1 MKNVQQ
7 LKNVRS
13 VSWFLLLTFLWGT
26 FYPTVTFAGGGGPTQ
41 PEVHGFTPI
50 GVSDMVDPFT
60 GDFSY
65 NIPLMDVEGY
75 PINIAYAS
83 GASMDQEAS
92 WVGLGWSLNTG
103 AIVRNMRGLPDDFNG
118 DIVEKTVSQKPNVNI
133 SADAGATIELF
144 GKELKK
150 NDTLDGPLNLK
161 VGVGASFSNYT
172 GIGVNLSFGPSFS
185 FAKVLG
191 GNLTAGFSISGSS
204 ENGAGFSPSIG
215 FEKQGKDN
223 HNRDVKR
230 SGTIGAA
237 FNTRAGLQQIS
248 YGYEMSKLSS
258 KYRRNDVGKLAKSS
272 GSVGQGGLSGSFDLG
287 LNSYSPQT
295 GPSMQSFSFTGRVS
309 GSLSLFGADAQGNIS
324 ITYSQQWIPS
334 FLQTIKSPAFGYFN
348 GQFGES
354 KPNALLDFNRDND
367 GSFTKYHRD
376 LPSAFQTYDLFS
388 IQAQGVGGSFRGY
401 RNDVGYV
408 FDAETVSSSQ
418 GNSFGLEF
426 GGGGLLDASAD
437 ITQNNTYSRSGLWE
451 KKNDVIDNLN
461 TETTPSGNLVP
472 SFSMIEAS
480 EASVETNA
488 LVPLSFSNTI
498 PVQFDIEDKNPRRA
512 HLTEKLSQGVDAPG
526 SSSLIDNGNKR
537 SYRIP
542 TNNQMY
548 FLSNEEVLNGFGVQA
563 VHPFLSSQYKNHHI
577 GEITQLGTDGRRYI
591 FGLPAYNQFQE
602 DVTFAIGD
610 ELYGDDGI
618 DPDNDGDNSTDDF
631 SGLVYIDETDFTD
644 IASTD
649 NKMGI
654 DHYYSKTKTPA
665 YAHSYMLTSVL
676 SDDYIDADNI
686 KGPSEDD
693 MGSYVTFDYKPVQE
707 FEWRTPMQ
715 KDMVYYNEGMKT
727 DQKDDKASYVYG
739 KKDLY
744 YLKKVETKNYI
755 AILKSVPRLD
765 GYSALNEKGG
775 FNLNKSQEA
784 LESITLYSRADY
796 YDANG
801 NVNPT
806 ATPLQKVE
814 FKYSYDLCKGYPGNQ
829 SVAVSLANPDHKA
842 FSANQ
847 GGKLTLTDIYI
858 TYQGSNK
865 MKKRNYHFD
874 YSTTNPNYNLKATD
888 RWGCYKPNSS
898 GFDQANNSEMTN
910 GDWPYAIQEKNL
922 ADQYASSWAL
932 TEIQLPSGGTIK
944 VDYESDDYA
953 YVQHLP
959 AAKMFKIVAIQG
971 DEDTQPAAISTIAEF
986 KNISNDSL
994 GTLEKNKAI
1003 YFKFDNP
1010 SDAIS
1015 DYVTIGQQ
1023 LYFRCLMDFNKQ
1035 QNDSSRTKCELV
1047 SGYATVLNAEK
1058 VTIGGVVVG
1067 KIQLKGENF
1076 TDSGP
1081 EEWSPISK
1089 AAILFGRMHLSRTI
1103 NNAIE
1108 LEEEPGGGA
1117 QALTD
1122 VANALVGSLASF
1134 GELITGPTK
1143 AIYNMDK
1150 GVDMV
1155 LNKSFIRLRE
1165 PSGHKYGGGS
1175 RVKQIRMYDN
1185 WNSMTSN
1192 TATGFY
1198 YGQEFEYKLED
1209 GRSSGVASYEPQLGG
1224 DENPWHKAYEV
1235 NQKKRFAMDEKLFIE
1250 EPIMESQFPNPSI
1263 GYSRVVIKDLARAGV
1278 ERTATGKVVK
1288 EFYTA
1293 RDFPTIV
1300 NRSKIET
1307 RAKNSFLPLVPK
1319 YQFLVASQ
1327 GFTIE
1332 LNDMHGKPKKEEVYA
1347 QGKDEPI
1354 SKVDYIYQTEGL
1366 YLDGYTN
1373 YKLKNDVKVINQNG
1387 QLSDAKIGERY
1398 DAVADFRESTTESQ
1412 GITVQVNSNSFLLG
1426 FIPIV
1431 VPTIWPKIESTTN
1444 TFRSATVNKTVN
1456 RFGILK
1462 ETRANQDGSIVSTN
1476 NLAYDAQTGEV
1487 LATQTTTN
1495 FDDKVYSMNYP
1506 AYWEYPS
1513 FGQASK
1519 NVMYELQASNIN
1531 ASGFVSVSP
1540 SLNQF
1545 YEGDEVEVIF
1555 YSNSF
1560 FVGPP
1565 AKIVKAWIVEK
1576 SSTGIKLIDKQ
1587 GLSITPPPGINPFFK
1602 VKVIRS
1608 GYKNK
1613 QSTSMASLTALTDPT
1628 PALQNNNYKNVLNAG
1643 AVEFNDNWNTYC
1655 DCYQGVNA
1663 STNPFVLGT
1672 RGNWRPVRSYTHL
1685 SGRSQSNYN
1694 KNTNIRVDG
1703 VFTSYTPFYTNSGG
1717 NWGKNGANW
1726 TFVSEVTQFSP
1737 NGMTLETRDALGRY
1751 SASTFGFNNTLTT
1764 GVAANTKATQLAV
1777 GNFEDLA
1784 YTNCMDQGF
1793 FSKEFNGSSNVT
1805 IPSTKI
1811 STVES
1816 HTGRTSIKV
1825 ANGTSV
1831 KFRNTTTCTEEKICD
1846 ISATLVANAPNYNS
1860 GTVTISGGSPNYQIE
1875 LNTPLTA
1882 EAYQINGNQI
1892 SYNFITIP
1900 ASGPQP
1906 FITITVTDAAGCS
1919 RVMEIRRLSRTVVN
1933 SSNYQLIIVQ

>member
-7 LKNVRS
+7 LKSVRS

-118 DIVEKTVSQKPNVNI
+118 DLVEKTVSQKPNVNI
-133 SADAGATIELF
+133 SADAGATFELF
-144 GKELKK
+144 GKKS
-150 NDTLDGPLNLK
+150 DGLLNSGVDLK
-161 VGVGASFSNYT
+161 VGVGASYSNYT
-172 GIGVNLSFGPSFS
+172 GVGANLSFGPSFNI
-185 FAKVLG
+185 AKFCG
-191 GNLTAGFSISGSS
+191 GQLTGGFSISGSS
-204 ENGAGFSPSIG
+204 ENGAGFSPNLSFSNSAAKSAG
-215 FEKQGKDN
+215 A
-223 HNRDVKR
+223 DVSRK
-230 SGTIGAA
+230 TTVGAA
-237 FNTRAGLQQIS
+237 FNSRAGLQQIS
-248 YGYEMSKLSS
+248 YSSSLSKQGEKQAS
-258 KYRRNDVGKLAKSS
+258 KDVSKNIKMNSSS
-272 GSVGQGGLSGSFDLG
+272 GGFSSSISGSYNLG
-287 LNSYSPQT
+287 LNSYSPQA
-295 GPSMQSFSFTGRVS
+295 GPSMLGFTLS
-309 GSLSLFGADAQGNIS
+309 GSVSASGSFYGVDAQGNIG
-324 ITYSQQWIPS
+324 ITYSQQWIPG
-334 FLQTIKSPAFGYFN
+334 FLQTIKSPAYGYFN
-348 GQFGES
+348 GQFGENNL
-354 KPNALLDFNRDND
+354 NALLDFNRDND

-408 FDAETVSSSQ
+408 FDAQSISSTQ
-418 GNSFGLEF
+418 TGDIGIEL
-426 GGGGLLDASAD
+426 GVGGLLDFGVDLTYNS
-437 ITQNNTYSRSGLWE
+437 TYSYSGLWDY
-451 KKNDVIDNLN
+451 KNDVIDNLK
-461 TETTPSGNLVP
+461 TQTTTSGNIVP
-472 SFSMIEAS
+472 PFSMIDAS
-480 EASVETNA
+480 EASVETSP
-488 LVPLSFSNTI
+488 LVPNSFLNTS
-498 PVQFDIEDKNPRRA
+498 PAQFDIEDKNPRKA
-512 HLTEKLSQGVDAPG
+512 HLTENLKLGVDM
-526 SSSLIDNGNKR
+526 SNNSSLIDNGNKR

-542 TNNQMY
+542 TNKQLY
-548 FLSNEEVLNGFGVQA
+548 FLSNMEVNGEMGVQEYNPLIYSGA
-563 VHPFLSSQYKNHHI
+563 KSHHI

-610 ELYGDDGI
+610 ELYGNDGI

-631 SGLVYIDETDFTD
+631 SGLVYIDETDFID
-644 IASTD
+644 IASTS

-665 YAHSYMLTSVL
+665 YAHSYMLTSIL
-676 SDDYIDADNI
+676 SDDYIDADAI
-686 KGPSEDD
+686 QGPSEDD
-693 MGSYVTFDYKPVQE
+693 MGSYVKFDYDRVQD
-707 FEWRTPMQ
+707 FAWRTPMQ
-715 KDMVYYNEGMKT
+715 QDMAYYNEGMKT

-739 KKDLY
+739 KKELY

-755 AILKSVPRLD
+755 AIFKTVPRLD
-765 GYSALNEKGG
+765 GYSAASEKGG
-775 FNLNKSQEA
+775 FDLNKSQEA

-796 YDANG
+796 FDVNG
-801 NVNPT
+801 NINPN
-806 ATPLQKVE
+806 AVPLQKVE
-814 FKYSYDLCKGYPGNQ
+814 FKYSYKLCKNYPGNKGMAD
-829 SVAVSLANPDHKA
+829 VEAC
-842 FSANQ
+842 FEGNQ
-847 GGKLTLTDIYI
+847 GGKLTLTDIYV

-865 MKKRNYHFD
+865 MKKRNYHFNYRED
-874 YSTTNPNYNLKATD
+874 NIIYNPSYNLKATD

-898 GFDQANNSEMTN
+898 GFDRTNNIEMTN
-910 GDWPYAIQEKNL
+910 GDWPYAIQEKSL
-922 ADQYASSWAL
+922 ADQYAAAWAL

-953 YVQHLP
+953 FVQHLP
-959 AAKMFKIVAIQG
+959 AAKMFKIVAVQG
-971 DEDTQPAAISTIAEF
+971 DNDAIPTSIETGAVS
-986 KNISNDSL
+986 KNISNTS

-1010 SDAIS
+1010 SDDIS
-1015 DYVTIGQQ
+1015 DYVQNGQQ
-1023 LYFRCLMDFNKQ
+1023 LYFRCLMDFNK
-1035 QNDSSRTKCELV
+1035 NLDETSRNKCEMV
-1047 SGYATVLNAEK
+1047 SGYATVESSSDT
-1058 VTIGGVVVG
+1058 VISGVRVG

-1081 EEWSPISK
+1081 EQWSPITK

-1143 AIYNMDK
+1143 AIYNMNK

-1185 WNSMTSN
+1185 WNTMTSN
-1192 TATGFY
+1192 TASGFY
-1198 YGQEFEYKLED
+1198 YGQEFEYKLEN

-1263 GYSRVVIKDLARAGV
+1263 GYSRVVIKDIARAGV

-1398 DAVADFRESTTESQ
+1398 DAVADFRESTTQSD
-1412 GITVQVNSNSFLLG
+1412 GITIQVNSNSFLLG

-1431 VPTIWPKIESTTN
+1431 VPTLWPKIESTTN

-1519 NVMYELQASNIN
+1519 NVMYELEVAGIT
-1531 ASGFVSVSP
+1531 ASGFIPISVSQ
-1540 SLNQF
+1540 NHF
-1545 YEGDEVEVIF
+1545 YEGDEVEIKDF
-1555 YSNSF
+1555 DNSLYAGSYSLKKGW
-1560 FVGPP
+1560 V
-1565 AKIVKAWIVEK
+1565 VEK
-1576 SSTGIKLIDKQ
+1576 SGTGIKLIDKQ
-1587 GLSITPPPGINPFFK
+1587 GLPITGSYLKLKI
-1602 VKVIRS
+1602 IRS

-1628 PALQNNNYKNVLNAG
+1628 QALQNNNYKNVLNAG

-1663 STNPFVLGT
+1663 STNPFVLGI

-1703 VFTSYTPFYTNSGG
+1703 VFTSYSPFYTNVGG
-1717 NWGKNGANW
+1717 NWNKNGANW

-1793 FSKEFNGSSNVT
+1793 FSKELNSTT
-1805 IPSTKI
+1805 ILSTNI
-1811 STVES
+1811 STTQS
-1816 HTGRTSIKV
+1816 HTGRNSIKV
-1825 ANGTSV
+1825 AAGGSV
-1831 KFRNTTTCTEEKICD
+1831 KFGNSTTCPEENICN
-1846 ISATLVANAPNYNS
+1846 ITATLAANAPNYNS
-1860 GTVTISGGSPNYQIE
+1860 GTITISGGSPNYQIE

-1906 FITITVTDAAGCS
+1906 FITINVTDASGCS
-1919 RVMEIRRLSRTVVN
+1919 RVIEIRRLSRTIVN
-1933 SSNYQLIIVQ
+1933 SSNYQLVIVQ

>member
-1 MKNVQQ
+1 MRNIQQMKS
-7 LKNVRS
+7 VRS

-26 FYPTVTFAGGGGPTQ
+26 FYPTVSFAGGGGPTQ

-75 PINIAYAS
+75 PINISYAS
-83 GASMDQEAS
+83 GVSMDQEAS

-118 DIVEKTVSQKPNVNI
+118 DIVEKTISQKPNVNI
-133 SADAGATIELF
+133 SADAGATFEVF
-144 GKELKK
+144 GKKIEQNLITGV
-150 NDTLDGPLNLK
+150 NDTSSNGSLK
-161 VGVGASFSNYT
+161 IGVGATFSNYT
-172 GIGVNLSFGPSFS
+172 GVGINLSFGPSFG
-185 FAKVLG
+185 FAKFLG
-191 GNLTAGFSISGSS
+191 GNLTGGFSLSGSS
-204 ENGAGFSPSIG
+204 ENGASFSPNIG
-215 FEKQGKDN
+215 FEKKGKDN
-223 HNRDVKR
+223 ENRELKR
-230 SGTIGAA
+230 TSTIGAA
-237 FNTRAGLQQIS
+237 FNSRAGLQQLT
-248 YGYEMSKLSS
+248 YGYSLS
-258 KYRRNDVGKLAKSS
+258 RNYVNVVNGRNARTSNGS
-272 GSVGQGGLSGSFDLG
+272 GSLDGSFDLG
-287 LNSYSPQT
+287 LNSYSPQA
-295 GPSMQSFSFTGRVS
+295 GPSMLSFSLSGRVS
-309 GSLSLFGADAQGNIS
+309 GSLSLFGADAQGNIAVS
-324 ITYSQQWIPS
+324 YSQQWIPD
-334 FLQTIKSPAFGYFN
+334 FLKTIYSPAYGYFN
-348 GQFGES
+348 GQFGLS

-388 IQAQGVGGSFRGY
+388 IQAQGTGGSFRGY
-401 RNDVGYV
+401 RNDVAYV

-418 GNSFGLEF
+418 SNSFGLEF

-437 ITQNNTYSRSGLWE
+437 ITQNNTYSRSGLWDN
-451 KKNDVIDNLN
+451 KNDVIDNLDI
-461 TETTPSGNLVP
+461 EPSSSGDLVP

-488 LVPLSFSNTI
+488 IVPTSFSNTY
-498 PVQFDIEDKNPRRA
+498 PVQFDIEDKNPRKA

-526 SSSLIDNGNKR
+526 SSSLLDNGNTR
-537 SYRIP
+537 TSRVP
-542 TNNQMY
+542 TNNQLY
-548 FLSNEEVLNGFGVQA
+548 FLTNEEVINGFGIQNK
-563 VHPFLSSQYKNHHI
+563 HPFLSTQSKAHHI

-591 FGLPAYNQFQE
+591 FGLPAYNHFQE

-610 ELYGDDGI
+610 ELYGTNGI
-618 DPDNDGDNSTDDF
+618 NPQIDGDVTTDDFGGLVKINSTDF
-631 SGLVYIDETDFTD
+631 ST
-644 IASTD
+644 IASVD

-665 YAHSYMLTSVL
+665 YAHSYLLTSVL
-676 SDDYIDADNI
+676 SDDYIDVDDV
-686 KGPSEDD
+686 KGPSKND
-693 MGSYVTFDYKPVQE
+693 MGSYVTFDYKQVE
-707 FEWRTPMQ
+707 NFEWRTPMQ
-715 KDMVYYNEGMKT
+715 ENMVYYNEGMKT
-727 DQKDDKASYVYG
+727 DKKDDKASYVYG

-744 YLKKVETKNYI
+744 YLKKIETKNYI
-755 AILKSVPRLD
+755 AVLVSVPRLD
-765 GYSALNEKGG
+765 GYSAANEKGG
-775 FNLNKSQEA
+775 FNQNKSQDA

-801 NVNPT
+801 NVNPN
-806 ATPLQKVE
+806 AVPLQKVE
-814 FKYSYDLCKGYPGNQ
+814 FKYSYDLCKQYPGNLGT
-829 SVAVSLANPDHKA
+829 VVSSSNPDHKSFA
-842 FSANQ
+842 SNN

-874 YSTTNPNYNLKATD
+874 YSTLNPDYNLKATD

-898 GFDQANNSEMTN
+898 GFDRTNNSQMTN
-910 GDWPYAIQEKNL
+910 GDWPYAVQEKAL
-922 ADQYASSWAL
+922 ADQYASAWAL
-932 TEIQLPSGGTIK
+932 TDIFLPSGGTIK

-953 YVQHLP
+953 FVQHLP
-959 AAKMFKIVAIQG
+959 AAKMFKIVAVQG
-971 DEDTQPAAISTIAEF
+971 DNDSIPNSISTTAVL
-986 KNISNDSL
+986 KNISNTS
-994 GTLEKNKAI
+994 GSLEKNKAI
-1003 YFKFDNP
+1003 YFKLDDP
-1010 SDAIS
+1010 SDNIE
-1015 DYVTIGQQ
+1015 DYVKIGQQ
-1023 LYFRCLMDFNKQ
+1023 LYFRCLMDFSPFLS
-1035 QNDSSRTKCELV
+1035 DTSRNKCEMV
-1047 SGYATVLNAEK
+1047 SGYATVENATK
-1058 VTIGGVVVG
+1058 TTIGGVTVG

-1076 TDSGP
+1076 TDGGAD
-1081 EEWSPISK
+1081 EWSPISK

-1103 NNAIE
+1103 NE
-1108 LEEEPGGGA
+1108 PVVLSDEPGGGV
-1117 QALTD
+1117 QAVTD

-1143 AIYNMDK
+1143 AIYDLDK

-1155 LNKSFIRLRE
+1155 LNKSFIRLKE

-1175 RVKQIRMYDN
+1175 RVKKIRMYDN
-1185 WNSMTSN
+1185 WNAMTNNS
-1192 TATGFY
+1192 ASGFY
-1198 YGQEFEYKLED
+1198 YGQEFEYTMED

-1332 LNDMHGKPKKEEVYA
+1332 LNDMHGKPKSEQVYA

-1373 YKLKNDVKVINQNG
+1373 YKLKNDVTVINENG
-1387 QLSDAKIGERY
+1387 QLSSAKIGERY

-1412 GITVQVNSNSFLLG
+1412 GVTVQVNSNSFLLG

-1431 VPTIWPKIESTTN
+1431 VPTLWPKIESTTN

-1476 NLAYDAQTGEV
+1476 NLAYDAKTGEV

-1519 NVMYELQASNIN
+1519 NILYELESSTIAS
-1531 ASGFVSVSP
+1531 SGFVPISASQ
-1540 SLNQF
+1540 NHF
-1545 YEGDEVEVIF
+1545 YEGDEVEVIK
-1555 YSNSF
+1555 YSNTLF
-1560 FVGPP
+1560 AGTP
-1565 AKIVKAWIVEK
+1565 ADVVKAWVVEK
-1576 SSTGIKLIDKQ
+1576 SATGIKLIDKQ
-1587 GLSITPPPGINPFFK
+1587 GLPVSGTNVRI
-1602 VKVIRS
+1602 KVIRS

-1628 PALQNNNYKNVLNAG
+1628 TALQNNNYKNVLNAG

-1663 STNPFVLGT
+1663 STNPFVLGI

-1703 VFTSYTPFYTNSGG
+1703 VFTSYSPFYTNVGG
-1717 NWGKNGANW
+1717 NWNKNGANW

-1793 FSKEFNGSSNVT
+1793 FAKEFNGTSNET
-1805 IPSTKI
+1805 IPSSKI
-1811 STVES
+1811 STTEA

-1825 ANGTSV
+1825 ASGTSV
-1831 KFRNTTTCTEEKICD
+1831 KFGNSTTCPEESICN
-1846 ISATLVANAPNYNS
+1846 ITASLTSSGNLNA
-1860 GTVTISGGSPNYQIE
+1860 GTVTISGGTPSYQIE
-1875 LNTPLTA
+1875 VNTPLTA
-1882 EAYQINGNQI
+1882 EAYQLNANQI
-1892 SYNFITIP
+1892 SYNFVTIP

-1906 FITITVTDAAGCS
+1906 FITITVTDATGCS
-1919 RVMEIRRLSRTVVN
+1919 RVMEIRRKNPITTGG
-1933 SSNYQLIIVQ
+1933 NYQLIIVQ